1 MTAQAAPPPRQES
14 SEARQVG
21 PTAAAIEMW
30 LVAQISE
37 LLAVDPQE
45 IDVCQPFASYGLS
58 SAEGVI
64 LAGDLEVW
72 LGCSLPATLAW
83 DYPTIESL
91 AHYLAGEPGATEPGS
106 ATTPDQQTRDGE
118 IDQLLTAVEQLSE
131 DEVRSILETEGARQ
145 QKG

>member
-1 MTAQAAPPPRQES
+1 MTAQAAPPPRQGP
-14 SEARQVG
+14 SEARQAD
-21 PTAAAIEMW
+21 PTAAVIETW
-30 LVAQISE
+30 LVGQIAE

-45 IDVCQPFASYGLS
+45 IDVRQPFASYGLG

-72 LGCSLPATLAW
+72 LGCSLPATIAW

-106 ATTPDQQTRDGE
+106 ATTLDQQTRDGE
-118 IDQLLTAVEQLSE
+118 IDRLLTAVEQLSE
-131 DEVRSILETEGARQ
+131 DEVRSLLEAESARQ